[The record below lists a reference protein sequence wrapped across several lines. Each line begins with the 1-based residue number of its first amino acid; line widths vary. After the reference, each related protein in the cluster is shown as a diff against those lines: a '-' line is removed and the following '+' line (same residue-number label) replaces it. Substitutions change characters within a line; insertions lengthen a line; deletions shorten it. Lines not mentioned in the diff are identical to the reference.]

1 MVSDNDTA
9 VVRETM
15 ATPVA
20 QRRAM
25 TAGRLGHTLPGDRPA
40 AMSLASKRERL
51 ERLGLSPAVVMRY
64 PWRTGIFHY
73 CIMQRNVL
81 LFSAGVWRGVQIP
94 TSCPL
99 SHVFT
104 FLQLSEICLHLRLK
118 HTAFMTRCNGC
129 SEDARAPWI
138 AHYHCRDKPNL
149 SKRSRFEARLIAA
162 GLSPGSYFR

>member
-51 ERLGLSPAVVMRY
+51 ERLGLP
-64 PWRTGIFHY
+64 
-73 CIMQRNVL
+73 
-81 LFSAGVWRGVQIP
+81 
-94 TSCPL
+94 
-99 SHVFT
+99 
-104 FLQLSEICLHLRLK
+104 
-118 HTAFMTRCNGC
+118 
-129 SEDARAPWI
+129 
-138 AHYHCRDKPNL
+138 
-149 SKRSRFEARLIAA
+149 
-162 GLSPGSYFR
+162 PGSGNALSRAHEHLPLLHYAEKCSAFQRRCVERISDPSIVPSVMCSLSSSC